1 MLEIGLS
8 SCNAVIDDALLSRF
22 AAGGIKHIEVSTT
35 TMELADALDWSNIK
49 DCSVRC
55 GVGLWSFHLP
65 FSPFRVIDVSNPALA
80 DFTVEYFSSLIEK
93 AASVGV
99 KRFIIHPSAEPIADE
114 DRPARIACA
123 KKSLSRLADLADKF
137 GGVICVEDL
146 PRTCLGRNSA
156 ELMDIV
162 SAHPSLRVCFD
173 TNHMLSESLVDFIKN
188 TAEKIETTHVSDYDF
203 LNERHWLPG
212 EGKIDWK
219 SLYETLIGV
228 GYKGTWLYEL
238 RFEQTPN
245 ISRPRDLTCEDFY
258 KNANEIFSGSP
269 ITVIGT
275 PQGELKAWNA

>member
-8 SCNAVIDDALLSRF
+8 TCNAIIDDAFLSSC
-22 AAGGIKHIEVSTT
+22 ASAGVKHLEVSTST
-35 TMELADALDWSNIK
+35 VKLADALDWNAIR
-49 DCSVRC
+49 DCSLRN
-55 GVGLWSFHLP
+55 GVNIWSFHLP
-65 FSPFRVIDVSNPALA
+65 FGPFSEIDISSPELA
-80 DFTVEYFSSLIEK
+80 DYTVKYLCTLIEK

-99 KRFIIHPSAEPIADE
+99 KRFIVHPSGEPISDS
-114 DRPARIACA
+114 DRPTRLGCA
-123 KKSLSRLADLADKF
+123 KKSLFSLAEFANRL
-137 GGVICVEDL
+137 GVVICVEDL

-156 ELMDIV
+156 ELLELV
-162 SAHPSLRVCFD
+162 SVHPSLRICFD
-173 TNHMLSESLVDFIKN
+173 TNHMLSESPLDFIKN

-275 PQGELKAWNA
+275 PQGELKA